1 MECIVTGINVY
12 ANDLGL
18 NFSMPFALAQKLGVE
33 DVYYCAYSLQD
44 PSQRFAIADEINEKF
59 SDIVAASAT
68 EEDSVMDL
76 YAVARNAMTV
86 IIYAISIVFS
96 LVVVM
101 MVCKK
106 AFLQERRD
114 IGIYKSLGF
123 TSAKLR
129 LQFAVRFLI
138 VSLIGS
144 AVGTVLSFF
153 FTEKVL
159 TMVFRL
165 LGISSFNAQFTVMS
179 FAVPVA
185 IIAVSFF
192 SFAYLASSRIKTVEI
207 KELVIE

>member
-1 MECIVTGINVY
+1 
-12 ANDLGL
+12 
-18 NFSMPFALAQKLGVE
+18 MPLVAAQKLGIE
-33 DVYYCAYSLQD
+33 DIYYYTYSLKD
-44 PSQRFAIADEINEKF
+44 ASKCVAIADAINEAYP
-59 SDIVAASAT
+59 DIVVDEADET
-68 EEDSVMDL
+68 DSEQDL

-86 IIYAISIVFS
+86 VIYVISVVFS
-96 LVVVM
+96 MVVVM

-114 IGIYKSLGF
+114 IGIFKSLGF
-123 TSAKLR
+123 TSANLR

-144 AVGTVLSFF
+144 ALGTVLSFF

-165 LGISSFNAQFTVMS
+165 LGISSFNAQFNLMS

-192 SFAYLASSRIKTVEI
+192 TFAYLASEKIKTVEI